1 MKRVATL
8 ALCSSMLCAAGIVY
22 YLKSNYMAKIQFDLG
37 GNIHETAKR
46 SGAPKFATRNVAGLI
61 SYKLLDLP
69 PEIPATYQRLGYEIT
84 AIPLFAFTL
93 YADTENNND
102 LAVETASLQFSTNTL
117 KSHELAKAF
126 VENLIGQFQRGQWKR
141 FIHDLCPAVTGR
153 SSLLDETGNLNQ
165 TLSCPLD
172 PTYRLSMEDWISMI
186 GRTQDYQWLGDDVL
200 ATLTVGFSNDIRG
213 LTYSIRLEFQ
223 DFSIKNRRDSDRTL
237 HVLAEGDAAGRH
249 RTAKRAKELVEAR
262 IRIKR
267 LEENAIERGDTVVP
281 R

>member
-1 MKRVATL
+1 MRRGATL
-8 ALCSSMLCAAGIVY
+8 VLYSSMLFVAGIIY
-22 YLKSNYMAKIQFDLG
+22 YLKSNDMANIQFYLG
-37 GNIHETAKR
+37 KNIHETAKR

-69 PEIPATYQRLGYEIT
+69 PDIPATYQRPGFEIT

-93 YADTENNND
+93 YADTENHND
-102 LAVETASLQFSTNTL
+102 LAVETASLQFSTDML
-117 KSHELAKAF
+117 KSHGSAKAF
-126 VENLIGQFQRGQWKR
+126 VENQIGQFERGQWKR
-141 FIHDLCPAVTGR
+141 FIHELCPAVTGR
-153 SSLLDETGNLNQ
+153 SSLLDETGSLSP

-172 PTYRLSMEDWISMI
+172 PHYRLSMEDWISMI

-223 DFSIKNRRDSDRTL
+223 DFSIKNRRDSERTL
-237 HVLAEGDAAGRH
+237 HVLAEGDAAGRNS
-249 RTAKRAKELVEAR
+249 TAKRAKELVEAR
-262 IRIKR
+262 IRIKK
-267 LEENAIERGDTVVP
+267 LEEKAIERGDTVVP